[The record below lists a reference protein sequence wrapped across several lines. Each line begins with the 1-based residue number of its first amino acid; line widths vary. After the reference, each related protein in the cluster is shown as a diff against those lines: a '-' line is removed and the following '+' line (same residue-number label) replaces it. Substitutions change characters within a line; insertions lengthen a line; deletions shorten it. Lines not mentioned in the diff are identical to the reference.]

1 MKNIIKFINSW
12 KEKAYLSEGKE
23 AAENDDPYILDATL
37 GNLKNREKGMV
48 FQRRDTSTDPSASPR
63 DSRASQRRREG
74 VRILLVGERG
84 VGKTSLILSLVSEEF
99 PEDDDGGEDG
109 PEDGMRIGSV
119 LPAKA
124 EEITIPADVTPENVP
139 THIVDFSEAE
149 QTEEMLCAEL
159 RRAHVVCV
167 VYAAND
173 SNSLLKV
180 TSRWLPI
187 IRRCCDPEWPEPCPC
202 WHIDEEAEVDLVGDD
217 VEELVQPHAPPHLP
231 PPPVILVGNKVD
243 LVDEPSIDMVLT
255 IMEQYPEIESCI
267 ECSAKTLKNISEMFY
282 YAQKAVL
289 HPTAPLYHMDEQDLT
304 EKCKEALIRI
314 FKICDAD
321 CDGLLSDEE
330 LDGFQRLCFQSPLQ
344 PHVLR
349 DLKTLLAS
357 SIPDGIQDDSVTL
370 PGFLFLHC
378 LFIQRGRNETTWTVL
393 RKFGYDDSLD
403 VSEEYLRP
411 NFRVDSGCSTE
422 LSPKGQAFLTRLFE
436 GADRDHDGALSP
448 SELEVLLSPVPSHSR
463 SCPFQRPSIKG
474 HCAALR
480 ALSPTNPLGWPT
492 LNGYLC
498 RWSLLALVDL
508 GSALECLAYLGYNI
522 TTPDDSQTS
531 AIQVTRDKKIDL
543 AKKQTYRNVFKCH
556 VIGPKGC
563 GKSTFCRSFLSSP
576 ASNNDSSLGA
586 IQQIHHQFVVN
597 TVQVYGQEKYLVLE
611 EITLESSNVA
621 LLPSQVTCDV
631 ACLIYNSA
639 DPHSFQSIARIYL
652 KYYAEAP
659 IPVLIVGTHAENC
672 GNILDDATR
681 QEYLVQP
688 AQFCSENRLPPPQPF
703 SAKLHLIRSE
713 EQLLHVA
720 PLGSSSCTKDVFV
733 KLGTMAAFPHLKQL
747 GIFPGDNQSWWKAG
761 LCIAAAT
768 AVGFLLAKVFKSDS
782 RR

>member
-1 MKNIIKFINSW
+1 
-12 KEKAYLSEGKE
+12 
-23 AAENDDPYILDATL
+23 
-37 GNLKNREKGMV
+37 MV
-48 FQRRDTSTDPSASPR
+48 FHRRDASADSGSSPR
-63 DSRASQRRREG
+63 GDGRGSQRKREG

-84 VGKTSLILSLVSEEF
+84 VGKTSLILSLVAEEF
-99 PEDDDGGEDG
+99 PEDEDEGEEGEGDEG
-109 PEDGMRIGSV
+109 IRIGNV

-139 THIVDFSEAE
+139 THIVDYSAVE
-149 QTEEMLCAEL
+149 QNEEMLCAEL

-173 SNSLLKV
+173 SESLQKV
-180 TSRWLPI
+180 TTRWLPM
-187 IRRCCDPEWPEPCPC
+187 IRRCCDPMWPEPCPC
-202 WHIDEEAEVDLVGDD
+202 WPLDEEDIEVDVEGDLD
-217 VEELVQPHAPPHLP
+217 GGEVILQPHPPPHLP

-243 LVDEPSIDMVLT
+243 LVDEPSIDMVLS

-289 HPTAPLYHMDEQDLT
+289 HPTAPLYLIDEQDLT

-330 LDGFQRLCFQSPLQ
+330 LDGFQRLCFQAPLQ

-349 DLKTLLAS
+349 NLKLLLAS
-357 SIPDGIQDDSVTL
+357 SSPDGIQNDCVTL

-403 VSEEYLRP
+403 VSLDYLRP
-411 NFRVDSGCSTE
+411 NFRVESGCSTE
-422 LSPKGQAFLTRLFE
+422 LSPVGQDFLTRLFE

-448 SELEVLLSPVPSHSR
+448 SELEVLLSPVPPFSTC
-463 SCPFQRPSIKG
+463 CPFQRPGVDG
-474 HCAALR
+474 HCPAIR
-480 ALSPTNPLGWPT
+480 ALSPTTPLGWPT

-498 RWSLLALVDL
+498 RWSLLTLVDI
-508 GSALECLAYLGYNI
+508 GSALECLAYLGYN
-522 TTPDDSQTS
+522 TTSPDDSQLS

-543 AKKQTYRNVFKCH
+543 AKKQTNRNVFKCH

-563 GKSTFCRSFLSSP
+563 GKSTFCRSFLPYPPPIASSHL
-576 ASNNDSSLGA
+576 DSSVGDLPL
-586 IQQIHHQFVVN
+586 QYQFVVN

-611 EITLESSNVA
+611 EITLDSPNVA
-621 LLPSQVTCDV
+621 LLPSQVNCDV
-631 ACLIYNSA
+631 ACLVYDSSNSQ
-639 DPHSFQSIARIYL
+639 SFQSIARIYL

-659 IPVLIVGTHAENC
+659 IPVLIVGSHAESC
-672 GNILDDATR
+672 GNCLNDAVR

-688 AQFCSENRLPPPQPF
+688 AQFCSDNRLPPLQPF
-703 SAKLHLIRSE
+703 SLPVYPPKSNE
-713 EQLLHVA
+713 KLLHPN
-720 PLGSSSCTKDVFV
+720 PLGSGASKDVFV
-733 KLGTMAAFPHLKQL
+733 KLGTMAAFPRFQAAWVLFYKHRHLKQL
-747 GIFPGDNQSWWKAG
+747 GIFPGDQQCWWKAG